1 MKKHTASTPFALPMT
16 MTLLALA
23 SWETIVRRSFLIA
36 QGTCSLAEYQRMV
49 QEKAAATRSSAM
61 TIIKGGS
68 PAAIMAPFVMR
79 AARNIWLGIC
89 SLRRRATGVDGV
101 LCYKTAGDGLAQR
114 AHIVIGAT

>member
-16 MTLLALA
+16 MALLALA

-79 AARNIWLGIC
+79 ARSNARR
-89 SLRRRATGVDGV
+89 LR
-101 LCYKTAGDGLAQR
+101 K
-114 AHIVIGAT
+114 